1 MNPDPSIVPGDS
13 LSHRIGR
20 RARQTRPGALSR
32 LPHPRFLAILL
43 VGLAL
48 GLGVWTC
55 ARAGEKPR
63 ERVLLIGVDAGEWD
77 VLGPL
82 LDQGRTPNFARM
94 RDQGASGKIRT
105 LEPLTKSP
113 IIWASVATGKV
124 PKKHGVLDFFVKQGQ
139 KEREAA
145 RAKGDTTAAK
155 ADPMVTSNLWRAR
168 PVWDILGSVGKKV
181 SVVGWWTTW
190 PAQPVNGTLVSD
202 YVQYDLDAWEGRST
216 RRTYPESLDTLVA
229 KLRVKP
235 ENVSWAELFQFVAP
249 IDTTKITERQQRLL
263 RDLRWI
269 YAADRTFYRIGLYL
283 YRTQKPDFMTVYF
296 RGVDE
301 MSHIYWD
308 IDLPGKFQPNLTDAE
323 YQWLKTLIPNY
334 YVFTDRMIGDFLK
347 EAGPKTDVLLTS
359 DHGFVGGGPGV
370 MAHKADGI
378 LFAMGP
384 SVKKGGN
391 VSGATVLDITPTVLA
406 FFGLPTAQDM
416 DGRPIEDVLT
426 TPVLKRVAKET
437 RFATYETARAKGGT
451 EEPLRSPVD
460 DELRERLRSLGYI
473 Q

>member
-13 LSHRIGR
+13 LSQRLGH
-20 RARQTRPGALSR
+20 RARRTRPGGLSR
-32 LPHPRFLAILL
+32 LPHPRFLATLSI
-43 VGLAL
+43 GLAL
-48 GLGVWTC
+48 GLGAWTC

-82 LDQGRTPNFARM
+82 LDQGRAPNFARM
-94 RDQGASGKIRT
+94 RDQGVSGKIRT

-113 IIWASVATGKV
+113 IIWASIATGKV

-145 RAKGDTTAAK
+145 RAKGDSAK

-168 PVWDILGSVGKKV
+168 PIWDILGSVGKKV

-190 PAQPVNGTLVSD
+190 PAQPVNGSLVSD

-249 IDTTKITERQQRLL
+249 VDTTKITERQQRLL

-269 YAADRTFYRIGLYL
+269 YAADLTFYRIGLYL

-384 SVKKGGN
+384 NVKKGGN
-391 VSGATVLDITPTVLA
+391 ISGATVLDITPTVLA

-426 TPVLKRVAKET
+426 TPVMKRVAKET
-437 RFATYETARAKGGT
+437 RLSTYETAHAKGGT